1 MKSIKLFFGLVAAL
15 FMTVTSQMGAQAQ
28 IPYTVSSAPDTGNKG
43 GRWDADT
50 KWYFIQFPNRDAHHT
65 NGYLATEG
73 SEYINSDG
81 QLLLNGTTKPQSS
94 AGLWC
99 IVGDETKGYS
109 FYNRKTGVNKVLS
122 MTQDGVAKVLEV
134 GTADQVQAFDY
145 AASTHP
151 TTYRG
156 KATFKF
162 HGSTNSYWNN
172 SDGNPKCHLAVW
184 KSDNGLSDAGS
195 AVDVIA
201 ATYDELV
208 MMGLKIKVSTES
220 EKFYYVI
227 KNKRSG
233 KYASFNG
240 NAGLS
245 QVAFDNLSQSSIWYV
260 TADGAGYKMHNL
272 ATAKLVNG
280 NGMDADGCTMYIE
293 ENILCPGYFCVSKS
307 SIYDANC
314 WDDANNHTTIGY
326 YAPEAGDY
334 EGTSWAFEEAYPSVA
349 KTKLACLLTTAK
361 NSVGSNPG
369 CYPQSA
375 VDEAKAVFDN
385 SAATEDDLTAAAT
398 ALSNALI
405 LPVAG
410 KYYTITSAYTE
421 YEKKQGK
428 TMSAYVDGT
437 TLKWKATDLNDDSFY
452 WQIYLQGDKYVFKN
466 YGTQTYIST
475 YASNQFSTG
484 ETPADN
490 TGFTW
495 FDGGIC
501 NVKVAGGNFHTNV
514 HNSGSGTGN
523 TIIQYGS
530 GASGASAWYIK
541 EVKSPLLQ
549 KAIVALQ
556 AKVDEYN
563 AYSGNKLGVNPGQY
577 KPEGHTL
584 EEFTQAIANAKALLD
599 SGSEDEAAYNSML
612 GTFESYNFTFVKNE
626 MEVGAYYRFQN
637 TARKTWASIEKKN
650 EKMGTSQ
657 MRCQADDE
665 RNPLQIW
672 KLEKDGDNYF
682 LVNVASGLY
691 PQYVNGG
698 GDATTDM
705 GAKNADYK
713 FTWKILSE
721 ASESAMPVHLIKFG
735 GRQVNV
741 EENGNMNWW
750 TAENARF
757 YIWKVEK
764 TDQELL
770 ELVNNWARDHYTASN
785 AATKIDVTPGVKQ
798 VISPNDFAAPEVV
811 NAAVDALHAY
821 TGAANPTLEQAQA
834 LYRSYYI
841 VKTYWNAATTYGG
854 LLSVP
859 YTLKAKYGTL
869 ILPINYT
876 RPEHV
881 KLYSCEAD
889 VNGVLTLVEFTG
901 TQPKNKPFIVEY
913 TDVATLPTTEA
924 AYTYQFIGYKSGAAT
939 TNKTEG
945 WLTGV
950 LEENQYVPA
959 GGYILAKK
967 DGVLGFYQVGA
978 DNVKAAAKYKCYLQ
992 PTSQT
997 SAQLAY
1003 FFNRDEATTAITNLL
1018 NGGENGK
1025 VEIYDLSGKRLNNLQ
1040 KGVNIVNGKK
1050 IIVR

>member
-15 FMTVTSQMGAQAQ
+15 FMTVTSQMGAQ
-28 IPYTVSSAPDTGNKG
+28 IPYTVSSAPSTTNNG
-43 GRWDADT
+43 GRWAADT
-50 KWYFIQFPNRDAHHT
+50 KWYFIQFPNSDDYHT

-73 SEYINSDG
+73 SEYINSSG
-81 QLLLNGTTKPQSS
+81 QLLLNGTTKPKSS

-99 IVGDETKGYS
+99 IVGNETDGYS

-122 MTQDGVAKVLEV
+122 MTQDGVAKVLAV

-145 AASTHP
+145 AASTN
-151 TTYRG
+151 TTYAG

-184 KSDNGLSDAGS
+184 VDNRALSDAGS
-195 AVDVIA
+195 AVDVIE
-201 ATYDELV
+201 ATYDDLV

-260 TADGAGYKMHNL
+260 TADGDGYKMHNL
-272 ATAKLVNG
+272 ATDKLVNG
-280 NGMDADGCTMYIE
+280 SGMDADGCTMYIE

-314 WDDANNHTTIGY
+314 WDDQGSGTTIGY
-326 YAPEAGDY
+326 YAPKAGNY
-334 EGTSWAFEEAYPSVA
+334 EGTSWAFEEAYQSVA
-349 KTKLACLLTTAK
+349 KTKLALLLT
-361 NSVGSNPG
+361 
-369 CYPQSA
+369 
-375 VDEAKAVFDN
+375 
-385 SAATEDDLTAAAT
+385 
-398 ALSNALI
+398 
-405 LPVAG
+405 
-410 KYYTITSAYTE
+410 E
-421 YEKKQGK
+421 YR
-428 TMSAYVDGT
+428 
-437 TLKWKATDLNDDSFY
+437 
-452 WQIYLQGDKYVFKN
+452 
-466 YGTQTYIST
+466 
-475 YASNQFSTG
+475 
-484 ETPADN
+484 
-490 TGFTW
+490 
-495 FDGGIC
+495 
-501 NVKVAGGNFHTNV
+501 
-514 HNSGSGTGN
+514 
-523 TIIQYGS
+523 
-530 GASGASAWYIK
+530 
-541 EVKSPLLQ
+541 
-549 KAIVALQ
+549 
-556 AKVDEYN
+556 
-563 AYSGNKLGVNPGQY
+563 GNKYGVNPGQY
-577 KPEGHTL
+577 KPEGHTWD
-584 EEFTQAIANAKALLD
+584 EFTQALANAQTVLD
-599 SGSEDEAAYNSML
+599 SGSEDEANSML
-612 GTFESYNFTFVKNE
+612 STFENFTFVKNV
-626 MEVGAYYRFQN
+626 MEVGAYYRLQN
-637 TARKTWASIEKKN
+637 TARQTWASIEIKDTKV
-650 EKMGTSQ
+650 GTSR
-657 MRCQADDE
+657 MRCKAYE
-665 RNPLQIW
+665 ESNPLQIW
-672 KLEKDGDNYF
+672 KLEQDGDNYF

-691 PQYVNGG
+691 PQEVISGG
-698 GDATTDM
+698 NNTTDM
-705 GAKNADYK
+705 GEKNAAYK
-713 FTWKILSE
+713 FTWNIFSE
-721 ASESAMPVHLIKFG
+721 ASESAMPVHRIYFG
-735 GRQVNV
+735 GNQVNV
-741 EENGNMNWW
+741 ESNGNMNYWF
-750 TAENARF
+750 AENARF

-798 VISPNDFAAPEVV
+798 VISPNEFAAPEVV
-811 NAAVDALHAY
+811 NPAVDALHAY

-834 LYRSYYI
+834 LYNHYSI
-841 VKTYWNAATTYGG
+841 VDTYWNAASTNGG

-869 ILPINYT
+869 ILPINYI
-876 RPEHV
+876 RPNNV
-881 KLYSCEAD
+881 KLYTCEAD
-889 VNGVLTLVEFTG
+889 VDGVLTLVEFTDG
-901 TQPKNKPFIVEY
+901 ATKNKPFIVEY
-913 TDVATLPTTEA
+913 TDEAALPTTEA

-939 TNKTEG
+939 TNQTEG

-950 LEENQYVPA
+950 LEDDQYVPA

-967 DGVLGFYQVGA
+967 DGALGFYQVGA

-1003 FFNRDEATTAITNLL
+1003 FFNRDDATTAITNLL

>member
-15 FMTVTSQMGAQAQ
+15 FMTVTSQMGAQ
-28 IPYTVSSAPDTGNKG
+28 IPYTVSSAPSTTKG
-43 GRWDADT
+43 GRWAANT
-50 KWYFIQFPNRDAHHT
+50 KWYFIHFLNSDAYHT
-65 NGYLATEG
+65 DGYLATEG
-73 SEYINSDG
+73 DEYINSNG

-99 IVGDETKGYS
+99 IVGDETKGFS

-122 MTQDGVAKVLEV
+122 MTESGVAKVLAK
-134 GTADQVQAFDY
+134 GTAGQVQAFDY
-145 AASTHP
+145 AASTHA
-151 TTYRG
+151 TYGG

-162 HGSTNSYWNN
+162 HGSTNTYWNN
-172 SDGNPKCHLAVW
+172 SDLDPKCHLAVW
-184 KSDNGLSDAGS
+184 KDNRALSDAGS
-195 AVDVIA
+195 AVDVIE
-201 ATYDELV
+201 ATYDDLV
-208 MMGLKIKVSTES
+208 KMGLKIKVSTES

-240 NAGLS
+240 TAGLS
-245 QVAFDNLSQSSIWYV
+245 QVAIDNLTQSSIWYV
-260 TADGAGYKMHNL
+260 EADGDRGGYKMHNL

-280 NGMDADGCTMYIE
+280 NTMDATGCTMYIE
-293 ENILCPGYFCVSKS
+293 ENILCPGYFCVSTS
-307 SIYDANC
+307 PVYDNNNC
-314 WDDANNHTTIGY
+314 WDDASSHTAIGY
-326 YAPEAGDY
+326 YAPTPSDY
-334 EGTSWAFEEAYPSVA
+334 DGTSWAFEEAYQSVA
-349 KTKLACLLTTAK
+349 KTKLACLLT
-361 NSVGSNPG
+361 
-369 CYPQSA
+369 
-375 VDEAKAVFDN
+375 
-385 SAATEDDLTAAAT
+385 
-398 ALSNALI
+398 
-405 LPVAG
+405 
-410 KYYTITSAYTE
+410 E
-421 YEKKQGK
+421 YR
-428 TMSAYVDGT
+428 
-437 TLKWKATDLNDDSFY
+437 
-452 WQIYLQGDKYVFKN
+452 
-466 YGTQTYIST
+466 
-475 YASNQFSTG
+475 
-484 ETPADN
+484 
-490 TGFTW
+490 
-495 FDGGIC
+495 
-501 NVKVAGGNFHTNV
+501 
-514 HNSGSGTGN
+514 
-523 TIIQYGS
+523 
-530 GASGASAWYIK
+530 
-541 EVKSPLLQ
+541 
-549 KAIVALQ
+549 
-556 AKVDEYN
+556 
-563 AYSGNKLGVNPGQY
+563 GNKYGENPGQY
-577 KPEGHTL
+577 KLQGHTS
-584 EEFTQAIANAKALLD
+584 EELTQAIAAAQTVLD
-599 SGSEDEAAYNSML
+599 SGSEDPQYNTAL
-612 GTFESYNFTFVKNE
+612 ETLENFTFVKNE
-626 MEVGAYYRFQN
+626 MEVGAYYRLQN
-637 TARKTWASIEKKN
+637 TARETWASIEIKN
-650 EKMGTSQ
+650 NDKLGTSQ
-657 MRCQADDE
+657 MRSQENDE
-665 RNPLQIW
+665 SNPLQIW

-698 GDATTDM
+698 QTATTDM
-705 GAKNADYK
+705 GAKNAAYK
-713 FTWKILSE
+713 FTWDIFSE
-721 ASESAMPVHLIKFG
+721 ASESAMPVHRIYFG

-764 TDQELL
+764 TDEELL
-770 ELVNNWARDHYTASN
+770 ELVNNWAQDHYTASN

-798 VISPNDFAAPEVV
+798 VISPNEFAAPEVV
-811 NAAVDALHAY
+811 NAAVDVLHAY

-834 LYRSYYI
+834 LYRNYSI
-841 VKTYWNAATTYGG
+841 VDTYWNAATTHGG

-869 ILPINYT
+869 ILPINYI
-876 RPEHV
+876 RPNNV

-889 VNGVLTLVEFTG
+889 VDGVLTLVEFTG
-901 TQPKNKPFIVEY
+901 DQAMNKPFIVEY
-913 TDVATLPTTEA
+913 TDEATLPTTEA

-939 TNKTEG
+939 TNQTEG

-1003 FFNRDEATTAITNLL
+1003 FFNRDDATTAITNLL

>member
-15 FMTVTSQMGAQAQ
+15 FMTVTSQMGAQ
-28 IPYTVSSAPDTGNKG
+28 IPYTVSSAPSTTNNG
-43 GRWDADT
+43 GRWAADT
-50 KWYFIQFPNRDAHHT
+50 KWYFIQFPNSDDYHT

-73 SEYINSDG
+73 SEYINSSG
-81 QLLLNGTTKPQSS
+81 QLLLNGTTKPKSS

-99 IVGDETKGYS
+99 IVGNETDGYS

-122 MTQDGVAKVLEV
+122 MTQNGVAKVLAV

-145 AASTHP
+145 AASTN
-151 TTYRG
+151 TTYAG

-184 KSDNGLSDAGS
+184 KDNRALSDAGS
-195 AVDVIA
+195 AVDVIE
-201 ATYDELV
+201 ATYDDLV
-208 MMGLKIKVSTES
+208 KMGLKIKVSTES

-240 NAGLS
+240 NAGVM

-260 TADGAGYKMHNL
+260 TADGNGYKMHNL
-272 ATAKLVNG
+272 ATDKLVNG
-280 NGMDADGCTMYIE
+280 YDMDAGGCTMYIE

-314 WDDANNHTTIGY
+314 WDDAKNANIGY
-326 YAPEAGDY
+326 YAPKAGDY
-334 EGTSWAFEEAYPSVA
+334 EGTSWAFEEAYQSVA
-349 KTKLACLLTTAK
+349 KTKLALLLT
-361 NSVGSNPG
+361 
-369 CYPQSA
+369 
-375 VDEAKAVFDN
+375 
-385 SAATEDDLTAAAT
+385 
-398 ALSNALI
+398 
-405 LPVAG
+405 
-410 KYYTITSAYTE
+410 E
-421 YEKKQGK
+421 YR
-428 TMSAYVDGT
+428 
-437 TLKWKATDLNDDSFY
+437 
-452 WQIYLQGDKYVFKN
+452 
-466 YGTQTYIST
+466 
-475 YASNQFSTG
+475 
-484 ETPADN
+484 
-490 TGFTW
+490 
-495 FDGGIC
+495 
-501 NVKVAGGNFHTNV
+501 
-514 HNSGSGTGN
+514 
-523 TIIQYGS
+523 
-530 GASGASAWYIK
+530 
-541 EVKSPLLQ
+541 
-549 KAIVALQ
+549 
-556 AKVDEYN
+556 
-563 AYSGNKLGVNPGQY
+563 GNKYGVNPGQY
-577 KPEGHTL
+577 KPEGHTWD
-584 EEFTQAIANAKALLD
+584 EFTQALANAQAVLD
-599 SGSEDEAAYNSML
+599 SGSEDEANSML
-612 GTFESYNFTFVKNE
+612 STFENFTFVKNV
-626 MEVGAYYRFQN
+626 MEVGAYYRLQN
-637 TARKTWASIEKKN
+637 TARQTFASIEIKN
-650 EKMGTSQ
+650 AKMGTSQ
-657 MRCQADDE
+657 MRCQAYE
-665 RNPLQIW
+665 EPNPLQIW
-672 KLEKDGDNYF
+672 KLEQDGDNYF

-698 GDATTDM
+698 GDKTTDM

-713 FTWKILSE
+713 FTWDIFSE

-741 EENGNMNWW
+741 ESNGNMNWW

-764 TDQELL
+764 TDEELL
-770 ELVNNWARDHYTASN
+770 ELVNNWAQDHYTASN

-798 VISPNDFAAPEVV
+798 VISPNEFAAPEVV
-811 NAAVDALHAY
+811 NPAVDALHAY

-834 LYRSYYI
+834 LYNHYSI
-841 VKTYWNAATTYGG
+841 VDTYWNAASTNGG

-869 ILPINYT
+869 ILPINYI
-876 RPEHV
+876 RPNNV
-881 KLYSCEAD
+881 KLYTCEAD
-889 VNGVLTLVEFTG
+889 VDGVLTLVEFTDG
-901 TQPKNKPFIVEY
+901 ATKNKPFIVEY
-913 TDVATLPTTEA
+913 TDEATLPTTEA
-924 AYTYQFIGYKSGAAT
+924 AYTYQFIGYQQGAAT
-939 TNKTEG
+939 TNQTEG

-950 LEENQYVPA
+950 LEDDQYVPA

-967 DGVLGFYQVGA
+967 DGALGFYQVGA

-1003 FFNRDEATTAITNLL
+1003 FFNRDDATTAITNLL

>member
-15 FMTVTSQMGAQAQ
+15 FMTVTSQMGAQ
-28 IPYTVSSAPDTGNKG
+28 IPYTVSSAPSTTNNG
-43 GRWDADT
+43 GRWAADT
-50 KWYFIQFPNRDAHHT
+50 KWYFIQFPNSDDYHT

-73 SEYINSDG
+73 SEYINSSG
-81 QLLLNGTTKPQSS
+81 QLLLNGTTKPKSS

-99 IVGDETKGYS
+99 IVGNETDGYS

-122 MTQDGVAKVLEV
+122 MTQDGVAKVLAV

-145 AASTHP
+145 AASTN
-151 TTYRG
+151 TTYAG

-184 KSDNGLSDAGS
+184 VDNRALSDAGS
-195 AVDVIA
+195 AVDVIE
-201 ATYDELV
+201 ATYDDLV
-208 MMGLKIKVSTES
+208 KMGLKIKVSTES

-240 NAGLS
+240 NAGVM

-260 TADGAGYKMHNL
+260 TADGNGYKMHNL
-272 ATAKLVNG
+272 ATDKLVNG
-280 NGMDADGCTMYIE
+280 YDMDAGGCTMYIE

-314 WDDANNHTTIGY
+314 WDDAKNANIGY
-326 YAPEAGDY
+326 YAPKAGDY
-334 EGTSWAFEEAYPSVA
+334 EGTSWAFEEAYQSVA
-349 KTKLACLLTTAK
+349 KTKLALLLT
-361 NSVGSNPG
+361 
-369 CYPQSA
+369 
-375 VDEAKAVFDN
+375 
-385 SAATEDDLTAAAT
+385 
-398 ALSNALI
+398 
-405 LPVAG
+405 
-410 KYYTITSAYTE
+410 E
-421 YEKKQGK
+421 YR
-428 TMSAYVDGT
+428 
-437 TLKWKATDLNDDSFY
+437 
-452 WQIYLQGDKYVFKN
+452 
-466 YGTQTYIST
+466 
-475 YASNQFSTG
+475 
-484 ETPADN
+484 
-490 TGFTW
+490 
-495 FDGGIC
+495 
-501 NVKVAGGNFHTNV
+501 
-514 HNSGSGTGN
+514 
-523 TIIQYGS
+523 
-530 GASGASAWYIK
+530 
-541 EVKSPLLQ
+541 
-549 KAIVALQ
+549 
-556 AKVDEYN
+556 
-563 AYSGNKLGVNPGQY
+563 GNKYGVNPGQY
-577 KPEGHTL
+577 KPEGHTWD
-584 EEFTQAIANAKALLD
+584 EFTQALANAQAVLD
-599 SGSEDEAAYNSML
+599 SGSEDEANSML
-612 GTFESYNFTFVKNE
+612 STFENFTFVKNV
-626 MEVGAYYRFQN
+626 MEVGAYYRLQN
-637 TARKTWASIEKKN
+637 TARQTWASIEIKDTKV
-650 EKMGTSQ
+650 GTSR
-657 MRCQADDE
+657 MRCQAYE
-665 RNPLQIW
+665 ELNPLQIW

-698 GDATTDM
+698 GNATTDM
-705 GAKNADYK
+705 DAKNADYK
-713 FTWKILSE
+713 FTWDIFSE
-721 ASESAMPVHLIKFG
+721 ASESAMPVHRIYFG

-741 EENGNMNWW
+741 ESNGNMNYWF
-750 TAENARF
+750 AENARF

-798 VISPNDFAAPEVV
+798 VISPNEFAAPEVV
-811 NAAVDALHAY
+811 NPAVDALHAY

-834 LYRSYYI
+834 LYNHYSI
-841 VKTYWNAATTYGG
+841 VDTYWNAATTNGG

-869 ILPINYT
+869 ILPINYI
-876 RPEHV
+876 RPNNV

-889 VNGVLTLVEFTG
+889 VDGVLTLVEFTDG
-901 TQPKNKPFIVEY
+901 ATKNKPFIVEY
-913 TDVATLPTTEA
+913 TDEAALPTTEA
-924 AYTYQFIGYKSGAAT
+924 ANTYQFIGYKSGAAT
-939 TNKTEG
+939 TNQTEG

-950 LEENQYVPA
+950 LEDDQYVPA

-967 DGVLGFYQVGA
+967 DGALGFYQVGA

-1003 FFNRDEATTAITNLL
+1003 FFNRDDATTAITNLL

>member
-15 FMTVTSQMGAQAQ
+15 FMTVTSQMGAQ
-28 IPYTVSSAPDTGNKG
+28 IPYTVSSAPSTTNNG
-43 GRWDADT
+43 GRWAADT
-50 KWYFIQFPNRDAHHT
+50 KWYFIQFPNSDDYHT

-73 SEYINSDG
+73 SEYINSSG
-81 QLLLNGTTKPQSS
+81 QLLLNGTTKPKSS

-99 IVGDETKGYS
+99 IVGNETDGYS

-122 MTQDGVAKVLEV
+122 MTQNGVAKVLAV

-145 AASTHP
+145 AASTN
-151 TTYRG
+151 TTYAG

-184 KSDNGLSDAGS
+184 KDNRALSDAGS
-195 AVDVIA
+195 AVDVIE
-201 ATYDELV
+201 ATYDDLV
-208 MMGLKIKVSTES
+208 KMGLKIKVSTES

-240 NAGLS
+240 NAGVM

-260 TADGAGYKMHNL
+260 TADGNGYKMHNL
-272 ATAKLVNG
+272 ATDKLVNG
-280 NGMDADGCTMYIE
+280 YDMDAGGCTMYIE

-314 WDDANNHTTIGY
+314 WDDAKNANIGY
-326 YAPEAGDY
+326 YAPKAGDY
-334 EGTSWAFEEAYPSVA
+334 EGTSWAFEEAYQSVA
-349 KTKLACLLTTAK
+349 KTKLALLLT
-361 NSVGSNPG
+361 
-369 CYPQSA
+369 
-375 VDEAKAVFDN
+375 
-385 SAATEDDLTAAAT
+385 
-398 ALSNALI
+398 
-405 LPVAG
+405 
-410 KYYTITSAYTE
+410 E
-421 YEKKQGK
+421 YR
-428 TMSAYVDGT
+428 
-437 TLKWKATDLNDDSFY
+437 
-452 WQIYLQGDKYVFKN
+452 
-466 YGTQTYIST
+466 
-475 YASNQFSTG
+475 
-484 ETPADN
+484 
-490 TGFTW
+490 
-495 FDGGIC
+495 
-501 NVKVAGGNFHTNV
+501 
-514 HNSGSGTGN
+514 
-523 TIIQYGS
+523 
-530 GASGASAWYIK
+530 
-541 EVKSPLLQ
+541 
-549 KAIVALQ
+549 
-556 AKVDEYN
+556 
-563 AYSGNKLGVNPGQY
+563 GNKYGVNPGQY
-577 KPEGHTL
+577 KPEGHTWD
-584 EEFTQAIANAKALLD
+584 EFTQALANAQAVLD
-599 SGSEDEAAYNSML
+599 SGSEDEANSML
-612 GTFESYNFTFVKNE
+612 STFENFTFVKNV
-626 MEVGAYYRFQN
+626 MEVGAYYRLQN
-637 TARKTWASIEKKN
+637 TARQTFASIEIKN
-650 EKMGTSQ
+650 AKMGTSQ
-657 MRCQADDE
+657 MRCQAYE
-665 RNPLQIW
+665 EPNPLQIW
-672 KLEKDGDNYF
+672 KLEQDGDNYF

-698 GDATTDM
+698 GDKTTDM

-713 FTWKILSE
+713 FTWDIFSE

-741 EENGNMNWW
+741 ESNGNMNWW

-764 TDQELL
+764 TDEELL
-770 ELVNNWARDHYTASN
+770 ELVNNWAQDHYTASK

-798 VISPNDFAAPEVV
+798 VISPNEFAAPEVV
-811 NAAVDALHAY
+811 NPAVDALHAY

-834 LYRSYYI
+834 LYNHYSI
-841 VKTYWNAATTYGG
+841 VDTYWNAASTNGG

-869 ILPINYT
+869 ILPINYI
-876 RPEHV
+876 RPNNV
-881 KLYSCEAD
+881 KLYTCEAD
-889 VNGVLTLVEFTG
+889 VDGVLTLVEFTDG
-901 TQPKNKPFIVEY
+901 ATKNKPFIVEY
-913 TDVATLPTTEA
+913 TDEATLPTTEA

-939 TNKTEG
+939 TNQTEG

-950 LEENQYVPA
+950 LEDDQYVPA

-967 DGVLGFYQVGA
+967 DGALGFYQVGA

-1003 FFNRDEATTAITNLL
+1003 FFNRDDATTAITNLL

>member
-15 FMTVTSQMGAQAQ
+15 FMTVTSQMGAQ
-28 IPYTVSSAPDTGNKG
+28 IPYTVSSAPSTTNNG
-43 GRWDADT
+43 GRWAADT
-50 KWYFIQFPNRDAHHT
+50 KWYFIQFPNSDDYHT

-73 SEYINSDG
+73 SEYINSSG
-81 QLLLNGTTKPQSS
+81 QLLLNGTTKPKSS

-99 IVGDETKGYS
+99 IVGNETDGYS

-122 MTQDGVAKVLEV
+122 MTQDGVAKVLTV
-134 GTADQVQAFDY
+134 GTDGQVQAFDY
-145 AASTHP
+145 KASTS
-151 TTYRG
+151 TNYAG

-162 HGSTNSYWNN
+162 HGSDYYWSN
-172 SDGNPKCHLAVW
+172 SDGNPKCHLGVW
-184 KSDNGLSDAGS
+184 DSRALSDNGS

-208 MMGLKIKVSTES
+208 EMGLKIKVSTES

-240 NAGLS
+240 NAGVM

-260 TADGAGYKMHNL
+260 TADGNGYKMHNL
-272 ATAKLVNG
+272 ATDKLVNG
-280 NGMDADGCTMYIE
+280 YDMDAGGCTMYIE

-314 WDDANNHTTIGY
+314 WDDAKNANIGY
-326 YAPEAGDY
+326 YAPKAGDY
-334 EGTSWAFEEAYPSVA
+334 EGTSWAFEEAYQSVA
-349 KTKLACLLTTAK
+349 KTKLALLLT
-361 NSVGSNPG
+361 
-369 CYPQSA
+369 
-375 VDEAKAVFDN
+375 
-385 SAATEDDLTAAAT
+385 
-398 ALSNALI
+398 
-405 LPVAG
+405 
-410 KYYTITSAYTE
+410 E
-421 YEKKQGK
+421 YR
-428 TMSAYVDGT
+428 
-437 TLKWKATDLNDDSFY
+437 
-452 WQIYLQGDKYVFKN
+452 
-466 YGTQTYIST
+466 
-475 YASNQFSTG
+475 
-484 ETPADN
+484 
-490 TGFTW
+490 
-495 FDGGIC
+495 
-501 NVKVAGGNFHTNV
+501 
-514 HNSGSGTGN
+514 
-523 TIIQYGS
+523 
-530 GASGASAWYIK
+530 
-541 EVKSPLLQ
+541 
-549 KAIVALQ
+549 
-556 AKVDEYN
+556 
-563 AYSGNKLGVNPGQY
+563 GNKYGVNPGQY
-577 KPEGHTL
+577 KPEGHTWD
-584 EEFTQAIANAKALLD
+584 EFTQALANAQAVLD
-599 SGSEDEAAYNSML
+599 SGSEDEANSML
-612 GTFESYNFTFVKNE
+612 STFENFTFVKNV
-626 MEVGAYYRFQN
+626 MEVGAYYRLQN
-637 TARKTWASIEKKN
+637 TARQTWASIEIKDTKV
-650 EKMGTSQ
+650 GTSR
-657 MRCQADDE
+657 MRCQAYE
-665 RNPLQIW
+665 ELNPLQIW

-698 GDATTDM
+698 GNATTDM
-705 GAKNADYK
+705 DAKNADYK
-713 FTWKILSE
+713 FTWDIFSE
-721 ASESAMPVHLIKFG
+721 ASESAMPVHRIYFG

-741 EENGNMNWW
+741 ESNGNMNYWF
-750 TAENARF
+750 AENARF

-770 ELVNNWARDHYTASN
+770 ELVNDWAQDHYTASN

-798 VISPNDFAAPEVV
+798 VISPNEFAAPEVV
-811 NAAVDALHAY
+811 NPAVDALHAY

-834 LYRSYYI
+834 LYNHYSI
-841 VKTYWNAATTYGG
+841 VDTYWNAATTNGG

-869 ILPINYT
+869 ILPINYI
-876 RPEHV
+876 RPNNV

-889 VNGVLTLVEFTG
+889 VDGVLTLVEFTDG
-901 TQPKNKPFIVEY
+901 ATKNKPFIVEY
-913 TDVATLPTTEA
+913 TDEAALPTTEA
-924 AYTYQFIGYKSGAAT
+924 AYTYQFIGYQNGAAT
-939 TNKTEG
+939 TNQTEG

-950 LEENQYVPA
+950 LEDDQYVPA

-967 DGVLGFYQVGA
+967 DGALGFYQVGA

-1003 FFNRDEATTAITNLL
+1003 FFNRDDATTAITNLL

>member
-15 FMTVTSQMGAQAQ
+15 FMTVTSQMGAQ
-28 IPYTVSSAPDTGNKG
+28 IPYTVSSAPSTTNNG
-43 GRWDADT
+43 GRWAADT
-50 KWYFIQFPNRDAHHT
+50 KWYFIQFPNSDDYHT

-73 SEYINSDG
+73 SEYINSSG
-81 QLLLNGTTKPQSS
+81 QLLLNGTTKPKSS

-99 IVGDETKGYS
+99 IVGNETDGYS

-122 MTQDGVAKVLEV
+122 MTQDGVAKVLAV

-145 AASTHP
+145 AASTN
-151 TTYRG
+151 TTYAG

-184 KSDNGLSDAGS
+184 VDNRALSDAGS
-195 AVDVIA
+195 AVDVIE
-201 ATYDELV
+201 ATYDDLV
-208 MMGLKIKVSTES
+208 KMGLKIKVSTES

-240 NAGLS
+240 NAGVM

-260 TADGAGYKMHNL
+260 TADGNGYKMHNL
-272 ATAKLVNG
+272 ATDKLVNG
-280 NGMDADGCTMYIE
+280 YDMDAGGCTMYIE

-314 WDDANNHTTIGY
+314 WDDAKNANIGY
-326 YAPEAGDY
+326 YAPKAGDY
-334 EGTSWAFEEAYPSVA
+334 EGTSWAFEEAYQSVA
-349 KTKLACLLTTAK
+349 KTKLALLLT
-361 NSVGSNPG
+361 
-369 CYPQSA
+369 
-375 VDEAKAVFDN
+375 
-385 SAATEDDLTAAAT
+385 
-398 ALSNALI
+398 
-405 LPVAG
+405 
-410 KYYTITSAYTE
+410 E
-421 YEKKQGK
+421 YR
-428 TMSAYVDGT
+428 
-437 TLKWKATDLNDDSFY
+437 
-452 WQIYLQGDKYVFKN
+452 
-466 YGTQTYIST
+466 
-475 YASNQFSTG
+475 
-484 ETPADN
+484 
-490 TGFTW
+490 
-495 FDGGIC
+495 
-501 NVKVAGGNFHTNV
+501 
-514 HNSGSGTGN
+514 
-523 TIIQYGS
+523 
-530 GASGASAWYIK
+530 
-541 EVKSPLLQ
+541 
-549 KAIVALQ
+549 
-556 AKVDEYN
+556 
-563 AYSGNKLGVNPGQY
+563 GNKYGVNPGQY
-577 KPEGHTL
+577 KPEGHTWD
-584 EEFTQAIANAKALLD
+584 EFTQALANAQAVLD
-599 SGSEDEAAYNSML
+599 SGSEDEANSML
-612 GTFESYNFTFVKNE
+612 STFENFTFVKNV
-626 MEVGAYYRFQN
+626 MEVGAYYRLQN
-637 TARKTWASIEKKN
+637 TARQTWASIEIKDTKV
-650 EKMGTSQ
+650 GTSR
-657 MRCQADDE
+657 MRCQAYE
-665 RNPLQIW
+665 ELNPLQIW

-698 GDATTDM
+698 GNATTDM
-705 GAKNADYK
+705 DAKNADYK
-713 FTWKILSE
+713 FTWDIFSE
-721 ASESAMPVHLIKFG
+721 ASESAMPVHRIYFG

-741 EENGNMNWW
+741 ESNGNMNYWF
-750 TAENARF
+750 AENARF

-770 ELVNNWARDHYTASN
+770 ELVNDWAQDHYTASN

-798 VISPNDFAAPEVV
+798 VISPNEFAAPEVV
-811 NAAVDALHAY
+811 NPAVDALHAY

-834 LYRSYYI
+834 LYNHYSI
-841 VKTYWNAATTYGG
+841 VDTYWNAATTNGG

-869 ILPINYT
+869 ILPINYI
-876 RPEHV
+876 RPNNV

-889 VNGVLTLVEFTG
+889 VDGVLTLVEFTDG
-901 TQPKNKPFIVEY
+901 ATKNKPFIVEY
-913 TDVATLPTTEA
+913 TDEAALPTTEA
-924 AYTYQFIGYKSGAAT
+924 ANTYQFIGYKSGAAT
-939 TNKTEG
+939 TNQTEG

-950 LEENQYVPA
+950 LEDDQYVPA

-992 PTSQT
+992 PTTQT

-1003 FFNRDEATTAITNLL
+1003 FFNRDDATTAITNLL

>member
-15 FMTVTSQMGAQAQ
+15 FMTVTSQMGAQ
-28 IPYTVSSAPDTGNKG
+28 IPYTVSSAPSTTNNG
-43 GRWDADT
+43 GRWAADT
-50 KWYFIQFPNRDAHHT
+50 KWYFIQFPNSDDYHT

-73 SEYINSDG
+73 SEYINSSG
-81 QLLLNGTTKPQSS
+81 QLLLNGTTKPKSS

-99 IVGDETKGYS
+99 IVGNETDGYS

-122 MTQDGVAKVLEV
+122 MTQNGVAKVLAV

-145 AASTHP
+145 AASTN
-151 TTYRG
+151 TTYAG

-184 KSDNGLSDAGS
+184 KDNRALSDAGS
-195 AVDVIA
+195 AVDVIE
-201 ATYDELV
+201 ATYDDLV
-208 MMGLKIKVSTES
+208 KMGLKIKVSTES

-240 NAGLS
+240 NAGVM

-260 TADGAGYKMHNL
+260 TADGNGYKMHNL
-272 ATAKLVNG
+272 ATDKLVNG
-280 NGMDADGCTMYIE
+280 YDMDAGGCTMYIE

-314 WDDANNHTTIGY
+314 WDDAKNANIGY
-326 YAPEAGDY
+326 YAPKAGDY
-334 EGTSWAFEEAYPSVA
+334 EGTSWAFEEAYQSVA
-349 KTKLACLLTTAK
+349 KTKLALLLT
-361 NSVGSNPG
+361 
-369 CYPQSA
+369 
-375 VDEAKAVFDN
+375 
-385 SAATEDDLTAAAT
+385 
-398 ALSNALI
+398 
-405 LPVAG
+405 
-410 KYYTITSAYTE
+410 E
-421 YEKKQGK
+421 YR
-428 TMSAYVDGT
+428 
-437 TLKWKATDLNDDSFY
+437 
-452 WQIYLQGDKYVFKN
+452 
-466 YGTQTYIST
+466 
-475 YASNQFSTG
+475 
-484 ETPADN
+484 
-490 TGFTW
+490 
-495 FDGGIC
+495 
-501 NVKVAGGNFHTNV
+501 
-514 HNSGSGTGN
+514 
-523 TIIQYGS
+523 
-530 GASGASAWYIK
+530 
-541 EVKSPLLQ
+541 
-549 KAIVALQ
+549 
-556 AKVDEYN
+556 
-563 AYSGNKLGVNPGQY
+563 GNKYGVNPGQY
-577 KPEGHTL
+577 KPEGHTWD
-584 EEFTQAIANAKALLD
+584 EFTQALANAQAVLD
-599 SGSEDEAAYNSML
+599 SGSEDEANSML
-612 GTFESYNFTFVKNE
+612 STFENFTFVKNV
-626 MEVGAYYRFQN
+626 MEVGAYYRLQN
-637 TARKTWASIEKKN
+637 TARQTWASIEIKDTKV
-650 EKMGTSQ
+650 GTSR
-657 MRCQADDE
+657 MRCKAYE
-665 RNPLQIW
+665 ESNPLQIW
-672 KLEKDGDNYF
+672 KLEQDGDNYF

-691 PQYVNGG
+691 PQEVISGG
-698 GDATTDM
+698 NNTTDM
-705 GAKNADYK
+705 GEKNAAYK
-713 FTWKILSE
+713 FTWNIFSE
-721 ASESAMPVHLIKFG
+721 ASESAMPVHRIYFG
-735 GRQVNV
+735 GNQVNV
-741 EENGNMNWW
+741 EENGNMNYWY
-750 TAENARF
+750 AENARF

-770 ELVNNWARDHYTASN
+770 ELVNDWAQDHYTASN

-798 VISPNDFAAPEVV
+798 VISPNEFAAPEVV
-811 NAAVDALHAY
+811 NPAVDALHAY

-834 LYRSYYI
+834 LYNHYSI
-841 VKTYWNAATTYGG
+841 VDTYWNAASTNGG

-869 ILPINYT
+869 ILPINYI

-913 TDVATLPTTEA
+913 TDEAALPTTEA

-939 TNKTEG
+939 TNQTEG

-950 LEENQYVPA
+950 LEDDQYVPA

-978 DNVKAAAKYKCYLQ
+978 NNVKAAAKYKCYLQ

-1003 FFNRDEATTAITNLL
+1003 FFNRDDATTAITNLL
-1018 NGGENGK
+1018 NGGENGQ

>member
-15 FMTVTSQMGAQAQ
+15 FMTVTSQMGAQ
-28 IPYTVSSAPDTGNKG
+28 IPYTVSSAPSTTNNG
-43 GRWDADT
+43 GRWAADT
-50 KWYFIQFPNRDAHHT
+50 KWYFIQFPNSDDYHT

-73 SEYINSDG
+73 SEYINSSG
-81 QLLLNGTTKPQSS
+81 QLLLNGTTKPKSS

-122 MTQDGVAKVLEV
+122 MTQDGVAKVLAV

-145 AASTHP
+145 AASTHA
-151 TTYRG
+151 TYGG

-162 HGSTNSYWNN
+162 HGSTNTYWNN

-184 KSDNGLSDAGS
+184 KSNDALSDAGS
-195 AVDVIA
+195 AVDVIE
-201 ATYDELV
+201 ATYDDLV
-208 MMGLKIKVSTES
+208 KMGLKIKVSTES

-240 NAGLS
+240 GAGLS

-272 ATAKLVNG
+272 ATDKLVNG
-280 NGMDADGCTMYIE
+280 SGMDAAGCTMYIE

-314 WDDANNHTTIGY
+314 WDDQASGTKIGD
-326 YAPEAGDY
+326 YAPTTDDY
-334 EGTSWAFEEAYPSVA
+334 AGTSWMFEEAYPSVA
-349 KTKLACLLTTAK
+349 KIKLAYLLTTVN

-375 VDEAKAVFDN
+375 IDAANAVFNN
-385 SAATEDDLTAAAT
+385 SAATEDELTAATT

-410 KYYTITSAYTE
+410 KYYTITSAYAE
-421 YEKKQGK
+421 YEKRQGK

-437 TLKWKATDLNDDSFY
+437 TLKWKATDLTDDSFY
-452 WQIYLQGDKYVFKN
+452 WEIYLQDGKYVFKN

-501 NVKVAGGNFHTNV
+501 NVKVAGGNFHTNG
-514 HNSGSGTGN
+514 HSSGSGTGN

-530 GASGASAWYIK
+530 GATGASAWYIK
-541 EVKSPLLQ
+541 EVKNPPLQ

-563 AYSGNKLGVNPGQY
+563 AYSGNKLGENPGQY
-577 KPEGHTL
+577 KLEGHTS
-584 EEFTQAIANAKALLD
+584 EELTQAIAAAQTVLD
-599 SGSEDEAAYNSML
+599 SGSEDPQAYNTAL
-612 GTFESYNFTFVKNE
+612 TTLESYNFTFVKNV
-626 MEVGAYYRFQN
+626 MEVGAYYRLQN
-637 TARKTWASIEKKN
+637 TARQTWASIEIKN
-650 EKMGTSQ
+650 AKMGTSQ
-657 MRCQADDE
+657 MRCQAYE
-665 RNPLQIW
+665 EPNPLQIW

-698 GDATTDM
+698 GDKTTDM
-705 GAKNADYK
+705 GEKKADYK
-713 FTWKILSE
+713 FTWDIFSE
-721 ASESAMPVHLIKFG
+721 ATESAMPVHLIKFG

-741 EENGNMNWW
+741 EENGNMNYW

-757 YIWKVEK
+757 YIKKVEK
-764 TDQELL
+764 TDEEILG
-770 ELVNNWARDHYTASN
+770 LVNDWARDHYTASN

-798 VISPNDFAAPEVV
+798 VISPNEFAAPEVV
-811 NAAVDALHAY
+811 NPAVDALHAY

-834 LYRSYYI
+834 LYNHYSI
-841 VKTYWNAATTYGG
+841 VDTYWNAATTYGG

-869 ILPINYT
+869 ILPINYI
-876 RPEHV
+876 RPNNV
-881 KLYSCEAD
+881 KLYTCEAD
-889 VNGVLTLVEFTG
+889 VDGVLTLVEFTG
-901 TQPKNKPFIVEY
+901 DAVKNKPFIVEY
-913 TDVATLPTTEA
+913 TDEAALPTTEA

-939 TNKTEG
+939 TNQTEG

-950 LEENQYVPA
+950 LEDDQYVPA

-1003 FFNRDEATTAITNLL
+1003 FFNRDDATTAITNLL

>member
-15 FMTVTSQMGAQAQ
+15 FMTVTSQMGAQ
-28 IPYTVSSAPDTGNKG
+28 IPYTVSLAPSTTNNG
-43 GRWDADT
+43 GRWAADT
-50 KWYFIQFPNRDAHHT
+50 KWYFIQFPNSDDYHT

-73 SEYINSDG
+73 SEYINSSG
-81 QLLLNGTTKPQSS
+81 QLLLNGTTKPKSS

-99 IVGDETKGYS
+99 IVGNETDGYS

-122 MTQDGVAKVLEV
+122 MTQDGVAKVLAV

-145 AASTHP
+145 AASTN
-151 TTYRG
+151 TTYAG

-184 KSDNGLSDAGS
+184 VDNRALSDAGS
-195 AVDVIA
+195 AVDVIE
-201 ATYDELV
+201 ATYDDLV
-208 MMGLKIKVSTES
+208 KMGLKIKVSTES

-240 NAGLS
+240 NAGVM

-260 TADGAGYKMHNL
+260 TADGNGYKMHNL
-272 ATAKLVNG
+272 ATDKLVNG
-280 NGMDADGCTMYIE
+280 YDMDAGGCTMYIE

-314 WDDANNHTTIGY
+314 WDDAKNANIGY
-326 YAPEAGDY
+326 YAPKAGDY
-334 EGTSWAFEEAYPSVA
+334 EGTSWAFEEAYQSVA
-349 KTKLACLLTTAK
+349 KTKLALLLT
-361 NSVGSNPG
+361 
-369 CYPQSA
+369 
-375 VDEAKAVFDN
+375 
-385 SAATEDDLTAAAT
+385 
-398 ALSNALI
+398 
-405 LPVAG
+405 
-410 KYYTITSAYTE
+410 E
-421 YEKKQGK
+421 YR
-428 TMSAYVDGT
+428 
-437 TLKWKATDLNDDSFY
+437 
-452 WQIYLQGDKYVFKN
+452 
-466 YGTQTYIST
+466 
-475 YASNQFSTG
+475 
-484 ETPADN
+484 
-490 TGFTW
+490 
-495 FDGGIC
+495 
-501 NVKVAGGNFHTNV
+501 
-514 HNSGSGTGN
+514 
-523 TIIQYGS
+523 
-530 GASGASAWYIK
+530 
-541 EVKSPLLQ
+541 
-549 KAIVALQ
+549 
-556 AKVDEYN
+556 
-563 AYSGNKLGVNPGQY
+563 GNKYGVNPGQY
-577 KPEGHTL
+577 KPEGHTWD
-584 EEFTQAIANAKALLD
+584 EFTQALANAQAVLD
-599 SGSEDEAAYNSML
+599 SGSEDEANSML
-612 GTFESYNFTFVKNE
+612 STFENFTFVKNV
-626 MEVGAYYRFQN
+626 MEVGAYYRLQN
-637 TARKTWASIEKKN
+637 TARQTWASIEIKDTKV
-650 EKMGTSQ
+650 GTSR
-657 MRCQADDE
+657 MRCQAYE
-665 RNPLQIW
+665 ELNPLQIW

-698 GDATTDM
+698 GNATTDM
-705 GAKNADYK
+705 DAKNADYK
-713 FTWKILSE
+713 FTWDIFSE
-721 ASESAMPVHLIKFG
+721 ASESAMPVHRIYFG

-741 EENGNMNWW
+741 ESNGNMNYWF
-750 TAENARF
+750 AENARF

-770 ELVNNWARDHYTASN
+770 ELVNDWAQDHYTASN

-798 VISPNDFAAPEVV
+798 VISPNEFAAPEVV
-811 NAAVDALHAY
+811 NPAVDALHAY

-834 LYRSYYI
+834 LYNHYSI
-841 VKTYWNAATTYGG
+841 VDTYWNAATTNGG

-869 ILPINYT
+869 ILPINYI
-876 RPEHV
+876 RPNNV

-889 VNGVLTLVEFTG
+889 VDGVLTLVEFTDG
-901 TQPKNKPFIVEY
+901 ATKNKPFIVEY
-913 TDVATLPTTEA
+913 TDEAALPTTEA
-924 AYTYQFIGYKSGAAT
+924 ANTYQFIGYKSGAAT
-939 TNKTEG
+939 TNQTEG

-950 LEENQYVPA
+950 LEDDQYVPA

-967 DGVLGFYQVGA
+967 DGALGFYQVGA

-1003 FFNRDEATTAITNLL
+1003 FFNRDDATTAITNLL

>member
-15 FMTVTSQMGAQAQ
+15 FMTVTSQMGAQ
-28 IPYTVSSAPDTGNKG
+28 IPYTVSSAPSTTNNG
-43 GRWDADT
+43 GRWAADT
-50 KWYFIQFPNRDAHHT
+50 KWYFIQFPNRDGYHT
-65 NGYLATEG
+65 DGYLATEG
-73 SEYINSDG
+73 DEYINSNG
-81 QLLLNGTTKPQSS
+81 QLLLNGTTKPKSS

-109 FYNRKTGVNKVLS
+109 FYNRKTGVNEVLS
-122 MTQDGVAKVLEV
+122 MTQDGVAKVLTV
-134 GTADQVQAFDY
+134 GTTDQVQAFDY
-145 AASTHP
+145 AASTN
-151 TTYRG
+151 TTHAG
-156 KATFKF
+156 KATFKL
-162 HGSTNSYWNN
+162 HGFDNYYWNN
-172 SDGNPKCHLAVW
+172 SDSNPKCHLAVW
-184 KSDNGLSDAGS
+184 NSRDALSDAGS

-208 MMGLKIKVSTES
+208 EMGLKIKVSTES
-220 EKFYYVI
+220 EKFYYLI

-240 NAGLS
+240 TAGLS

-260 TADGAGYKMHNL
+260 EADGDKGGYKMHNL
-272 ATAKLVNG
+272 DTDKLVNG
-280 NGMDADGCTMYIE
+280 NTMDATGCTMYIE
-293 ENILCPGYFCVSKS
+293 ENILCPGYFCVSKNS
-307 SIYDANC
+307 VYDANC
-314 WDDANNHTTIGY
+314 WDDANSHTSIGY
-326 YAPEAGDY
+326 YAPKPGDY

-349 KTKLACLLTTAK
+349 KIKLAYLLTTAK

-385 SAATEDDLTAAAT
+385 SAATEDQLTAALET
-398 ALSNALI
+398 LSNALI

-410 KYYTITSAYTE
+410 KYYTITSAYAE
-421 YEKKQGK
+421 YEKQQGK

-437 TLKWKATDLNDDSFY
+437 TLKWKATDLTDDSFY
-452 WQIYLQGDKYVFKN
+452 WEIYEQDGKYVFKN
-466 YGTQTYIST
+466 YATQTFIST
-475 YASNQFSTG
+475 YASDQYSTG
-484 ETPADN
+484 KTPANN

-501 NVKVAGGNFHTNV
+501 NVKVADGNFHTNG
-514 HNSGSGTGN
+514 HNSGSGKGG
-523 TIIQYGS
+523 TIIKYGS
-530 GASGASAWYIK
+530 GATGASAWYIK
-541 EVKSPLLQ
+541 EVKNPPLQ
-549 KAIVALQ
+549 KAIATLQ
-556 AKVDEYN
+556 AKVDEYST
-563 AYSGNKLGVNPGQY
+563 YSGNKIGENPGQY
-577 KPEGHTL
+577 KRQGHTS
-584 EEFTQAIANAKALLD
+584 EELTQAIAAAQTVLD
-599 SGSEDEAAYNSML
+599 SGSEDPQAYNTKL
-612 GTFESYNFTFVKNE
+612 ETLENFTFVKNE
-626 MEVGAYYRFQN
+626 MEVGAYYRLQN
-637 TARKTWASIEKKN
+637 TARQTWASIEKKD
-650 EKMGTSQ
+650 EKMGTSR
-657 MRCQADDE
+657 MLSQAGDE
-665 RNPLQIW
+665 LNPLQIW
-672 KLEKDGDNYF
+672 KLEKDGDNFF

-691 PQYVNGG
+691 PQEVIGG
-698 GDATTDM
+698 STVTMDM
-705 GAKNADYK
+705 GAKNAAYK
-713 FTWKILSE
+713 FTWDIYSE
-721 ASESAMPVHLIKFG
+721 ASESAMPVHRIYFG

-750 TAENARF
+750 YAENARF

-798 VISPNDFAAPEVV
+798 VISPNEFAAPEVV
-811 NAAVDALHAY
+811 NPAVDALHAY

-834 LYRSYYI
+834 LYRSYSI
-841 VKTYWNAATTYGG
+841 VNTYWTAVNNNGG

-869 ILPINYT
+869 ILPINYI

-889 VNGVLTLVEFTG
+889 VDGVLTLVEFTG
-901 TQPKNKPFIVEY
+901 DKAKNKPFIVEY
-913 TDVATLPTTEA
+913 TDEATLPTTEA
-924 AYTYQFIGYKSGAAT
+924 AYTYQFIGYKSGAET
-939 TNKTEG
+939 TNQTEG

-950 LEENQYVPA
+950 LEDDQYVPA
-959 GGYILAKK
+959 GGFILAKK

-1003 FFNRDEATTAITNLL
+1003 FFNRDDATTAITNLL

>member
-15 FMTVTSQMGAQAQ
+15 FMTVTSQMGAQ
-28 IPYTVSSAPDTGNKG
+28 IPYTVSSAPSTTNNG
-43 GRWDADT
+43 GRWAADT
-50 KWYFIQFPNRDAHHT
+50 KWYFIQFPNSDDYHT

-73 SEYINSDG
+73 SEYINSSG
-81 QLLLNGTTKPQSS
+81 QLLLNGTTKPKSS

-99 IVGDETKGYS
+99 IVGNETDGYS

-145 AASTHP
+145 AASTN
-151 TTYRG
+151 TTYAG

-184 KSDNGLSDAGS
+184 VDNRALSDAGS
-195 AVDVIA
+195 AVDVIE
-201 ATYDELV
+201 ATYDDLV
-208 MMGLKIKVSTES
+208 KMGLKIKVSTES

-240 NAGLS
+240 NAGVM

-260 TADGAGYKMHNL
+260 TADGNGYKMHNL
-272 ATAKLVNG
+272 ATDKLVNG
-280 NGMDADGCTMYIE
+280 YDMDAGGCTMYIE

-314 WDDANNHTTIGY
+314 WDDAKNANIGY
-326 YAPEAGDY
+326 YAPKAGDY
-334 EGTSWAFEEAYPSVA
+334 EGTSWAFEEAYQSVA
-349 KTKLACLLTTAK
+349 KTKLALLLT
-361 NSVGSNPG
+361 
-369 CYPQSA
+369 
-375 VDEAKAVFDN
+375 
-385 SAATEDDLTAAAT
+385 
-398 ALSNALI
+398 
-405 LPVAG
+405 
-410 KYYTITSAYTE
+410 E
-421 YEKKQGK
+421 YR
-428 TMSAYVDGT
+428 
-437 TLKWKATDLNDDSFY
+437 
-452 WQIYLQGDKYVFKN
+452 
-466 YGTQTYIST
+466 
-475 YASNQFSTG
+475 
-484 ETPADN
+484 
-490 TGFTW
+490 
-495 FDGGIC
+495 
-501 NVKVAGGNFHTNV
+501 
-514 HNSGSGTGN
+514 
-523 TIIQYGS
+523 
-530 GASGASAWYIK
+530 
-541 EVKSPLLQ
+541 
-549 KAIVALQ
+549 
-556 AKVDEYN
+556 
-563 AYSGNKLGVNPGQY
+563 GNKYGVNPGQY
-577 KPEGHTL
+577 KPEGHTWD
-584 EEFTQAIANAKALLD
+584 EFTQALANAQAVLD
-599 SGSEDEAAYNSML
+599 SGSEDEANSML
-612 GTFESYNFTFVKNE
+612 STFENFTFVKNV
-626 MEVGAYYRFQN
+626 MEVGAYYRLQN
-637 TARKTWASIEKKN
+637 TARQTWASIEIKDTKV
-650 EKMGTSQ
+650 GTSR
-657 MRCQADDE
+657 MRCQAYE
-665 RNPLQIW
+665 ELNPLQIW

-698 GDATTDM
+698 GNATTDM

-713 FTWKILSE
+713 FTWDIFSE
-721 ASESAMPVHLIKFG
+721 ASESAMPVHRIYFG

-741 EENGNMNWW
+741 ESNGNMNYWF
-750 TAENARF
+750 AENARF

-770 ELVNNWARDHYTASN
+770 ELVNDWAQDHYTASN

-798 VISPNDFAAPEVV
+798 VISPNEFAAPEVV
-811 NAAVDALHAY
+811 NPAVDALHAY

-834 LYRSYYI
+834 LYNHYSI
-841 VKTYWNAATTYGG
+841 VDTYWNAATTNGG

-869 ILPINYT
+869 ILPINYI
-876 RPEHV
+876 RPNNV

-889 VNGVLTLVEFTG
+889 VDGVLTLVEFTDG
-901 TQPKNKPFIVEY
+901 ATKNKPFIVEY
-913 TDVATLPTTEA
+913 TDEAALPTTEA
-924 AYTYQFIGYKSGAAT
+924 ANTYQFIGYKSGAAT
-939 TNKTEG
+939 TNQTEG

-950 LEENQYVPA
+950 LEDDQYVPA

-967 DGVLGFYQVGA
+967 DGALGFYQVGA

-1003 FFNRDEATTAITNLL
+1003 FFNRDDATTAITNLL

>member
-15 FMTVTSQMGAQAQ
+15 FMTVTSQMGAQ
-28 IPYTVSSAPDTGNKG
+28 IPYTVSSAPSTTNNG
-43 GRWDADT
+43 GRWAADT
-50 KWYFIQFPNRDAHHT
+50 KWYFIQFPNSDDYHT

-73 SEYINSDG
+73 SEYINSSG
-81 QLLLNGTTKPQSS
+81 QLLLNGTTKPKSS

-99 IVGDETKGYS
+99 IVGNETDGYS

-122 MTQDGVAKVLEV
+122 MTQDGVAKVLAV

-145 AASTHP
+145 AASTN
-151 TTYRG
+151 TTYAG

-184 KSDNGLSDAGS
+184 VDNRALSDAGS
-195 AVDVIA
+195 AVDVIE
-201 ATYDELV
+201 ATYDDLV
-208 MMGLKIKVSTES
+208 KMGLKIKVSTES

-260 TADGAGYKMHNL
+260 TADGDGYKMHNL
-272 ATAKLVNG
+272 ATDKLVNG
-280 NGMDADGCTMYIE
+280 YDMDAGGCTMYIE

-314 WDDANNHTTIGY
+314 WDDAKNANIGY
-326 YAPEAGDY
+326 YAPKAGDY
-334 EGTSWAFEEAYPSVA
+334 EGTSWAFEEAYQSVA
-349 KTKLACLLTTAK
+349 KTKLALLLT
-361 NSVGSNPG
+361 
-369 CYPQSA
+369 
-375 VDEAKAVFDN
+375 
-385 SAATEDDLTAAAT
+385 
-398 ALSNALI
+398 
-405 LPVAG
+405 
-410 KYYTITSAYTE
+410 E
-421 YEKKQGK
+421 YR
-428 TMSAYVDGT
+428 
-437 TLKWKATDLNDDSFY
+437 
-452 WQIYLQGDKYVFKN
+452 
-466 YGTQTYIST
+466 
-475 YASNQFSTG
+475 
-484 ETPADN
+484 
-490 TGFTW
+490 
-495 FDGGIC
+495 
-501 NVKVAGGNFHTNV
+501 
-514 HNSGSGTGN
+514 
-523 TIIQYGS
+523 
-530 GASGASAWYIK
+530 
-541 EVKSPLLQ
+541 
-549 KAIVALQ
+549 
-556 AKVDEYN
+556 
-563 AYSGNKLGVNPGQY
+563 GNKYGVNPGQY
-577 KPEGHTL
+577 KPEGHTWD
-584 EEFTQAIANAKALLD
+584 EFTQALANAQAVLD
-599 SGSEDEAAYNSML
+599 SGSEDEANSML
-612 GTFESYNFTFVKNE
+612 STFENFTFVKNV
-626 MEVGAYYRFQN
+626 MEVGAYYRLQN
-637 TARKTWASIEKKN
+637 TARQTWASIEIKDTKV
-650 EKMGTSQ
+650 GTSR
-657 MRCQADDE
+657 MRCQAYE
-665 RNPLQIW
+665 ELNPLQIW

-691 PQYVNGG
+691 PQEVISGG
-698 GDATTDM
+698 NNTTDM
-705 GAKNADYK
+705 GEKNAAYK
-713 FTWKILSE
+713 FTWNIFSE
-721 ASESAMPVHLIKFG
+721 ASESAMPVHRIYFG
-735 GRQVNV
+735 GNQVNV
-741 EENGNMNWW
+741 EENGNMNYWF
-750 TAENARF
+750 AENARF

-798 VISPNDFAAPEVV
+798 VISPNEFAAPEVV
-811 NAAVDALHAY
+811 NPAVDALHAY

-834 LYRSYYI
+834 LYNHYSI
-841 VKTYWNAATTYGG
+841 VDTYWNAASTNGG

-869 ILPINYT
+869 ILPINYI
-876 RPEHV
+876 RPNNV

-889 VNGVLTLVEFTG
+889 VDGVLTLVEFTDG
-901 TQPKNKPFIVEY
+901 ATKNKPFIVEY
-913 TDVATLPTTEA
+913 TDEAALPTTEA

-939 TNKTEG
+939 TNQTEG

-950 LEENQYVPA
+950 LEDDQYVPA

-967 DGVLGFYQVGA
+967 DGALGFYQVGA

-1003 FFNRDEATTAITNLL
+1003 FFNRDDATTAITNLL

>member
-15 FMTVTSQMGAQAQ
+15 FMTVTSQMGAQ
-28 IPYTVSSAPDTGNKG
+28 IPYTVSTAPITTANNGM
-43 GRWDADT
+43 RWAADT
-50 KWYFIQFPNRDAHHT
+50 KWYFIQFPNHDSYHT

-73 SEYINSDG
+73 SEYINSNG

-99 IVGDETKGYS
+99 IVGNETDGYS
-109 FYNRKTGVNKVLS
+109 FYNRKTGANKVLS
-122 MTQDGVAKVLEV
+122 MTESGVAKVLAK
-134 GTADQVQAFDY
+134 GTDGQVQAFDY
-145 AASTHP
+145 AASTNG
-151 TTYRG
+151 TYGG

-162 HGSTNSYWNN
+162 HGSSNTYWNN
-172 SDGNPKCHLAVW
+172 SDGAPTCHLGVW
-184 KSDNGLSDAGS
+184 KDDRALSDAGS
-195 AVDVIA
+195 AVDVIE
-201 ATYDELV
+201 ATYEDLV

-240 NAGLS
+240 TSGLS
-245 QVAFDNLSQSSIWYV
+245 QVAIDNLTQSSIWYV

-272 ATAKLVNG
+272 DTDKLVNG
-280 NGMDADGCTMYIE
+280 NTMDAAGCTMYIE

-314 WDDANNHTTIGY
+314 WDDANNQTSIGY
-326 YAPEAGDY
+326 YAPTANDY
-334 EGTSWAFEEAYPSVA
+334 QGTSWAFEEAYSSVA
-349 KTKLACLLTTAK
+349 KIKLAYLLTTAK

-375 VDEAKAVFDN
+375 VDAANAVFNN
-385 SAATEDDLTAAAT
+385 SAATEDELTDAAT

-405 LPVAG
+405 LPVDG
-410 KYYTITSAYTE
+410 KYYTITSAYAE

-466 YGTQTYIST
+466 YATQTYIST

-501 NVKVAGGNFHTNV
+501 NVKVDGGNFHTNE
-514 HNSGSGTGN
+514 HNSGSGTGG
-523 TIIQYGS
+523 TIIKYGS

-563 AYSGNKLGVNPGQY
+563 AYSGNKIGENPGQY

-584 EEFTQAIANAKALLD
+584 EEFTQAIANAQALLD

-612 GTFESYNFTFVKNE
+612 GTFEGYNFTFVKNE
-626 MEVGAYYRFQN
+626 MEVGAYYRLQN
-637 TARKTWASIEKKN
+637 TARNTWASIEKKN

-657 MRCQADDE
+657 MRCQASE
-665 RNPLQIW
+665 ELNPLQIW

-698 GDATTDM
+698 GDKTTDM

-713 FTWKILSE
+713 FTWDIVSE
-721 ASESAMPVHLIKFG
+721 ASESAMPVHRIYFG

-741 EENGNMNWW
+741 ESNGNMNWW

-764 TDQELL
+764 TDEELL
-770 ELVNNWARDHYTASN
+770 ELVNNWAKDHYMDFN
-785 AATKIDVTPGVKQ
+785 AATKIEVTPGVKQ
-798 VISPNDFAAPEVV
+798 VISPNEFAAPEVV
-811 NAAVDALHAY
+811 NPAVDALHAY
-821 TGAANPTLEQAQA
+821 RDAANPTLEQAQA

-841 VKTYWNAATTYGG
+841 VKTYWNAANTYGG

-869 ILPINYT
+869 ILPINYI
-876 RPEHV
+876 RPDNV

-889 VNGVLTLVEFTG
+889 VDGVLTLVKFTG
-901 TQPKNKPFIVEY
+901 DQAKNKPFIVEY
-913 TDVATLPTTEA
+913 TDEATLPTTEA

-939 TNKTEG
+939 TNQTEG

-950 LEENQYVPA
+950 LEDDQYVPA

-967 DGVLGFYQVGA
+967 DGALGFYQVGA

-1003 FFNRDEATTAITNLL
+1003 FFNRDDATTAITNLL

>member
-15 FMTVTSQMGAQAQ
+15 FMTVTSQMGAQ
-28 IPYTVSSAPDTGNKG
+28 IPYTVSSAPSTTNNG
-43 GRWDADT
+43 GRWAADT
-50 KWYFIQFPNRDAHHT
+50 KWYFIQFPNSDDYHT

-73 SEYINSDG
+73 SEYINSSG
-81 QLLLNGTTKPQSS
+81 QLLLNGTTKPKSS

-99 IVGDETKGYS
+99 IVGNETDGYS

-122 MTQDGVAKVLEV
+122 MTQNGVAKVLAV

-145 AASTHP
+145 AASTHA
-151 TTYRG
+151 TYGG

-172 SDGNPKCHLAVW
+172 SDGNPTCHLAVW
-184 KSDNGLSDAGS
+184 KDNRALSDAGS
-195 AVDVIA
+195 AVDVIE
-201 ATYDELV
+201 ATYDDLV
-208 MMGLKIKVSTES
+208 KMGLKIKVSTES

-240 NAGLS
+240 NAGVM

-260 TADGAGYKMHNL
+260 TAEGAGYKMHNL

-307 SIYDANC
+307 PIYDANC

-326 YAPEAGDY
+326 YAPKANDY
-334 EGTSWAFEEAYPSVA
+334 AGTSWAFEEAYQSVA
-349 KTKLACLLTTAK
+349 KTKLALLLTEYRC
-361 NSVGSNPG
+361 N
-369 CYPQSA
+369 
-375 VDEAKAVFDN
+375 
-385 SAATEDDLTAAAT
+385 
-398 ALSNALI
+398 
-405 LPVAG
+405 
-410 KYYTITSAYTE
+410 KY
-421 YEKKQGK
+421 
-428 TMSAYVDGT
+428 
-437 TLKWKATDLNDDSFY
+437 
-452 WQIYLQGDKYVFKN
+452 
-466 YGTQTYIST
+466 
-475 YASNQFSTG
+475 
-484 ETPADN
+484 
-490 TGFTW
+490 
-495 FDGGIC
+495 
-501 NVKVAGGNFHTNV
+501 
-514 HNSGSGTGN
+514 
-523 TIIQYGS
+523 
-530 GASGASAWYIK
+530 
-541 EVKSPLLQ
+541 
-549 KAIVALQ
+549 
-556 AKVDEYN
+556 
-563 AYSGNKLGVNPGQY
+563 GVNPGQY
-577 KPEGHTL
+577 KPEGHTWD
-584 EEFTQAIANAKALLD
+584 EFTQALANAQAVLD
-599 SGSEDEAAYNSML
+599 SGSEDEANSML
-612 GTFESYNFTFVKNE
+612 STFENFTFVKNV
-626 MEVGAYYRFQN
+626 MEVGAYYRLQN
-637 TARKTWASIEKKN
+637 TARQTWASIEIKDTKV
-650 EKMGTSQ
+650 GTSR
-657 MRCQADDE
+657 MRCKAYE
-665 RNPLQIW
+665 ESNPLQIW
-672 KLEKDGDNYF
+672 KLEQDGDNYF

-691 PQYVNGG
+691 PQEVISGG
-698 GDATTDM
+698 NNTTDM
-705 GAKNADYK
+705 GEKNAAYK
-713 FTWKILSE
+713 FTWNIFSE
-721 ASESAMPVHLIKFG
+721 ASESAMPVHRIYFG
-735 GRQVNV
+735 GNQVNV
-741 EENGNMNWW
+741 EENGNMNYWF
-750 TAENARF
+750 AENARF

-770 ELVNNWARDHYTASN
+770 ELVNDWAQDHYTASN

-798 VISPNDFAAPEVV
+798 VISPNEFAAPEVV
-811 NAAVDALHAY
+811 NPAVDALHAY

-834 LYRSYYI
+834 LYNHYSI
-841 VKTYWNAATTYGG
+841 VDTYWNAVSTNGG

-876 RPEHV
+876 RPDNV
-881 KLYSCEAD
+881 KLYSCAAD
-889 VNGVLTLVEFTG
+889 VDGVLTLVEFTG

-913 TDVATLPTTEA
+913 TDEAALPTTEA
-924 AYTYQFIGYKSGAAT
+924 ANTYQFIGYKSGAAT
-939 TNKTEG
+939 TNQTEG

-950 LEENQYVPA
+950 LEDDQYVPA

-978 DNVKAAAKYKCYLQ
+978 ANVKAAAKYKCYLQ

-1003 FFNRDEATTAITNLL
+1003 FFNRDDATTAITNLL

>member
-15 FMTVTSQMGAQAQ
+15 FMTVTSQMGAQ
-28 IPYTVSSAPDTGNKG
+28 IPYTVSSAPSTTNNG
-43 GRWDADT
+43 GRWAADT
-50 KWYFIQFPNRDAHHT
+50 KWYFIQFPNSDDYHT

-73 SEYINSDG
+73 SEYINSSG
-81 QLLLNGTTKPQSS
+81 QLLLNGTTKPKSS

-99 IVGDETKGYS
+99 IVGNETKGYS

-122 MTQDGVAKVLEV
+122 MTQNGVAKVLAV

-145 AASTHP
+145 AASTN
-151 TTYRG
+151 TTYAG

-184 KSDNGLSDAGS
+184 KDNRALSDAGS
-195 AVDVIA
+195 AVDVIE
-201 ATYDELV
+201 ATYDDLV
-208 MMGLKIKVSTES
+208 KMGLKIKVSTES

-240 NAGLS
+240 NAGVM

-260 TADGAGYKMHNL
+260 TADGNGYKMHNL
-272 ATAKLVNG
+272 ATDKLVNG
-280 NGMDADGCTMYIE
+280 NVMDADGCTMYIE

-314 WDDANNHTTIGY
+314 WDDAKNANIGY
-326 YAPEAGDY
+326 YAPKAGDY
-334 EGTSWAFEEAYPSVA
+334 EGTSWAFEEAYQSVA
-349 KTKLACLLTTAK
+349 KTKLALLLT
-361 NSVGSNPG
+361 
-369 CYPQSA
+369 
-375 VDEAKAVFDN
+375 
-385 SAATEDDLTAAAT
+385 
-398 ALSNALI
+398 
-405 LPVAG
+405 
-410 KYYTITSAYTE
+410 E
-421 YEKKQGK
+421 YR
-428 TMSAYVDGT
+428 
-437 TLKWKATDLNDDSFY
+437 
-452 WQIYLQGDKYVFKN
+452 
-466 YGTQTYIST
+466 
-475 YASNQFSTG
+475 
-484 ETPADN
+484 
-490 TGFTW
+490 
-495 FDGGIC
+495 
-501 NVKVAGGNFHTNV
+501 
-514 HNSGSGTGN
+514 
-523 TIIQYGS
+523 
-530 GASGASAWYIK
+530 
-541 EVKSPLLQ
+541 
-549 KAIVALQ
+549 
-556 AKVDEYN
+556 
-563 AYSGNKLGVNPGQY
+563 GNKYGVNPGQY
-577 KPEGHTL
+577 KPEGHTWD
-584 EEFTQAIANAKALLD
+584 EFTQALANAQAVLD
-599 SGSEDEAAYNSML
+599 SGSEDEANSML
-612 GTFESYNFTFVKNE
+612 STFENFTFVKNV
-626 MEVGAYYRFQN
+626 MEVGAYYRLQN
-637 TARKTWASIEKKN
+637 TARQTFASIEIKN
-650 EKMGTSQ
+650 AKMGTSQ
-657 MRCQADDE
+657 MRCQAYE
-665 RNPLQIW
+665 EPNPLQIW
-672 KLEKDGDNYF
+672 KLEQDGDNYF

-698 GDATTDM
+698 GDKTTDM

-713 FTWKILSE
+713 FTWDIFSE

-741 EENGNMNWW
+741 ESNGNMNWW

-764 TDQELL
+764 TDEELL
-770 ELVNNWARDHYTASN
+770 ELVNNWAQDHYTASN

-798 VISPNDFAAPEVV
+798 VISPNEFAAPEVV
-811 NAAVDALHAY
+811 NPAVDALHAY

-834 LYRSYYI
+834 LYNHYSI
-841 VKTYWNAATTYGG
+841 VDTYWNAASTNGG

-869 ILPINYT
+869 ILPINYI
-876 RPEHV
+876 RPNNV
-881 KLYSCEAD
+881 KLYTCEAD
-889 VNGVLTLVEFTG
+889 VDGVLTLVEFTDG
-901 TQPKNKPFIVEY
+901 ATKNKPFIVEY
-913 TDVATLPTTEA
+913 TDEATLPTTEA
-924 AYTYQFIGYKSGAAT
+924 AYTYQFIGYQQGAAT
-939 TNKTEG
+939 TNQTEG

-950 LEENQYVPA
+950 LEDDQYVPA

-967 DGVLGFYQVGA
+967 DGALGFYQVGA

-1003 FFNRDEATTAITNLL
+1003 FFNRDDATTAITNLL

>member
-15 FMTVTSQMGAQAQ
+15 FMTVTSQMGAQ
-28 IPYTVSSAPDTGNKG
+28 IPYTVSSAPSTTNNG
-43 GRWDADT
+43 GRWAADT
-50 KWYFIQFPNRDAHHT
+50 KWYFIQFPNSDDYHT

-73 SEYINSDG
+73 SEYINSSG
-81 QLLLNGTTKPQSS
+81 QLLLNGTTKPKSS

-99 IVGDETKGYS
+99 IVGNETDGYS

-122 MTQDGVAKVLEV
+122 MTQDGVAKVLAV

-145 AASTHP
+145 AASTN
-151 TTYRG
+151 TTYAG

-184 KSDNGLSDAGS
+184 VDNRALSDAGS
-195 AVDVIA
+195 AVDVIE
-201 ATYDELV
+201 ATYDDLV
-208 MMGLKIKVSTES
+208 KMGLKIKVSTES

-240 NAGLS
+240 NAGVM

-260 TADGAGYKMHNL
+260 TADGNGYKMHNL
-272 ATAKLVNG
+272 ATDKLVNG
-280 NGMDADGCTMYIE
+280 YDMDAGGCTMYIE

-314 WDDANNHTTIGY
+314 WDDAKNANIGY
-326 YAPEAGDY
+326 YAPKAGDY
-334 EGTSWAFEEAYPSVA
+334 EGTSWAFEEAYQSVA
-349 KTKLACLLTTAK
+349 KTKLALLLT
-361 NSVGSNPG
+361 
-369 CYPQSA
+369 
-375 VDEAKAVFDN
+375 
-385 SAATEDDLTAAAT
+385 
-398 ALSNALI
+398 
-405 LPVAG
+405 
-410 KYYTITSAYTE
+410 E
-421 YEKKQGK
+421 YR
-428 TMSAYVDGT
+428 
-437 TLKWKATDLNDDSFY
+437 
-452 WQIYLQGDKYVFKN
+452 
-466 YGTQTYIST
+466 
-475 YASNQFSTG
+475 
-484 ETPADN
+484 
-490 TGFTW
+490 
-495 FDGGIC
+495 
-501 NVKVAGGNFHTNV
+501 
-514 HNSGSGTGN
+514 
-523 TIIQYGS
+523 
-530 GASGASAWYIK
+530 
-541 EVKSPLLQ
+541 
-549 KAIVALQ
+549 
-556 AKVDEYN
+556 
-563 AYSGNKLGVNPGQY
+563 GNKYGVNPGQY
-577 KPEGHTL
+577 KPEGHTWD
-584 EEFTQAIANAKALLD
+584 EFTQALANAQAVLD
-599 SGSEDEAAYNSML
+599 SGSEDEANSML
-612 GTFESYNFTFVKNE
+612 STFENFTFVKNV
-626 MEVGAYYRFQN
+626 MEVGAYYRLQN
-637 TARKTWASIEKKN
+637 TARQTWASIEIKDTKV
-650 EKMGTSQ
+650 GTSR
-657 MRCQADDE
+657 MRCQAYE
-665 RNPLQIW
+665 ELNPLQIW

-698 GDATTDM
+698 GNATTDM
-705 GAKNADYK
+705 DAKNADYK
-713 FTWKILSE
+713 FTWDIFSE
-721 ASESAMPVHLIKFG
+721 ASESAMPVHRIYFG

-741 EENGNMNWW
+741 ESNGNMNYWF
-750 TAENARF
+750 AENARF

-770 ELVNNWARDHYTASN
+770 ELVNDWAQDHYTASN

-798 VISPNDFAAPEVV
+798 VISPNEFAAPEVV
-811 NAAVDALHAY
+811 NPAVDALHAY

-834 LYRSYYI
+834 LYNHYSI
-841 VKTYWNAATTYGG
+841 VDTYWNAATTNGG

-869 ILPINYT
+869 ILPINYI
-876 RPEHV
+876 RPNNV

-889 VNGVLTLVEFTG
+889 VDGVLTLVEFTDG
-901 TQPKNKPFIVEY
+901 ATKNKPFIVEY
-913 TDVATLPTTEA
+913 TDEAALPTTEA
-924 AYTYQFIGYKSGAAT
+924 ANTYQFIGYKSGAAT
-939 TNKTEG
+939 TNQTEG

-950 LEENQYVPA
+950 LEDDQYVPA

-967 DGVLGFYQVGA
+967 DGALGFYQVGA

-1003 FFNRDEATTAITNLL
+1003 FFNRDDATTAITNLL

>member
-15 FMTVTSQMGAQAQ
+15 FMTVTSQMGAQ
-28 IPYTVSSAPDTGNKG
+28 IPYTVSSAPSTTNNG
-43 GRWDADT
+43 GRWAADT
-50 KWYFIQFPNRDAHHT
+50 KWYFIQFPNSDDYHT

-73 SEYINSDG
+73 SEYINSSG
-81 QLLLNGTTKPQSS
+81 QLLLNGTTKPKSS

-99 IVGDETKGYS
+99 IVGNETDGYS

-122 MTQDGVAKVLEV
+122 MTQNGVAKVLAV

-145 AASTHP
+145 AASTHA
-151 TTYRG
+151 TYGG

-172 SDGNPKCHLAVW
+172 SDGNPTCHLAVW
-184 KSDNGLSDAGS
+184 KDNRALSDAGS
-195 AVDVIA
+195 AVDVIE
-201 ATYDELV
+201 ATYDDLV
-208 MMGLKIKVSTES
+208 KMGLKIKVSTES

-240 NAGLS
+240 NAGVM

-260 TADGAGYKMHNL
+260 TADGNGYKMHNL
-272 ATAKLVNG
+272 ATDKLVNG
-280 NGMDADGCTMYIE
+280 YEMDAGGCTMYIE

-314 WDDANNHTTIGY
+314 WDDAKNANIGY
-326 YAPEAGDY
+326 YAPKAGDY
-334 EGTSWAFEEAYPSVA
+334 EGTSWAFEEAYQSVA
-349 KTKLACLLTTAK
+349 KTKLALLLT
-361 NSVGSNPG
+361 
-369 CYPQSA
+369 
-375 VDEAKAVFDN
+375 
-385 SAATEDDLTAAAT
+385 
-398 ALSNALI
+398 
-405 LPVAG
+405 
-410 KYYTITSAYTE
+410 E
-421 YEKKQGK
+421 YR
-428 TMSAYVDGT
+428 
-437 TLKWKATDLNDDSFY
+437 
-452 WQIYLQGDKYVFKN
+452 
-466 YGTQTYIST
+466 
-475 YASNQFSTG
+475 
-484 ETPADN
+484 
-490 TGFTW
+490 
-495 FDGGIC
+495 
-501 NVKVAGGNFHTNV
+501 
-514 HNSGSGTGN
+514 
-523 TIIQYGS
+523 
-530 GASGASAWYIK
+530 
-541 EVKSPLLQ
+541 
-549 KAIVALQ
+549 
-556 AKVDEYN
+556 
-563 AYSGNKLGVNPGQY
+563 GNKYGVNPGQY
-577 KPEGHTL
+577 KPEGHTWD
-584 EEFTQAIANAKALLD
+584 EFTQALANAQAVLD
-599 SGSEDEAAYNSML
+599 SGSEDEANSML
-612 GTFESYNFTFVKNE
+612 STFENFTFVKNV
-626 MEVGAYYRFQN
+626 MEVGAYYRLQN
-637 TARKTWASIEKKN
+637 TARQTFASIEIKN
-650 EKMGTSQ
+650 AKMGTSQ
-657 MRCQADDE
+657 MRCQAYE
-665 RNPLQIW
+665 EPNPLQIW
-672 KLEKDGDNYF
+672 KLEQDGDNYF

-698 GDATTDM
+698 GDKTTDM

-713 FTWKILSE
+713 FTWDIFSE

-741 EENGNMNWW
+741 ESNGNMNWW

-764 TDQELL
+764 TDEELL
-770 ELVNNWARDHYTASN
+770 ELVNNWAQDHYTASN

-798 VISPNDFAAPEVV
+798 VISPNEFAAPEVV
-811 NAAVDALHAY
+811 NPAVDALHAY

-834 LYRSYYI
+834 LYNHYSI
-841 VKTYWNAATTYGG
+841 VDTYWNAASTNGG

-869 ILPINYT
+869 ILPINYI
-876 RPEHV
+876 RPNNV
-881 KLYSCEAD
+881 KLYTCEAD
-889 VNGVLTLVEFTG
+889 VDGVLTLVEFTDG
-901 TQPKNKPFIVEY
+901 ATKNKPFIVEY
-913 TDVATLPTTEA
+913 TDEATLPTTEA
-924 AYTYQFIGYKSGAAT
+924 AYTYQFIGYQQGAAT
-939 TNKTEG
+939 TNQTEG

-950 LEENQYVPA
+950 LEDDQYVPA

-967 DGVLGFYQVGA
+967 DGALGFYQVGA

-1003 FFNRDEATTAITNLL
+1003 FFNRDDATTAITNLL

>member
-15 FMTVTSQMGAQAQ
+15 FMTVTSQMGAQ
-28 IPYTVSSAPDTGNKG
+28 IPYTVSSAPSTTNNG
-43 GRWDADT
+43 GRWAAGT

-220 EKFYYVI
+220 EKFYYLI

-260 TADGAGYKMHNL
+260 TADGDGYKMHNL
-272 ATAKLVNG
+272 DTDKLVNG
-280 NGMDADGCTMYIE
+280 SGMDAAGCTMYIE

-307 SIYDANC
+307 PVYDANC
-314 WDDANNHTTIGY
+314 WDDQGSGTKIGY
-326 YAPEAGDY
+326 YAPKAGDY

-349 KTKLACLLTTAK
+349 KIKLAYLLATANK
-361 NSVGSNPG
+361 SVGSNPG

-375 VDEAKAVFDN
+375 IDAANAVFDN
-385 SAATEDDLTAAAT
+385 SAATEDELTAAAT

-410 KYYTITSAYTE
+410 KYYTITSAYAE

-437 TLKWKATDLNDDSFY
+437 TLKWKATDLTDDSFY
-452 WQIYLQGDKYVFKN
+452 WEIYEQDGKYVFKN
-466 YGTQTYIST
+466 YATQTFIST
-475 YASNQFSTG
+475 YASNQYSTG
-484 ETPADN
+484 ETPANN

-530 GASGASAWYIK
+530 GATGASAWYIK

-563 AYSGNKLGVNPGQY
+563 AYSGNKLGENPGQY

-584 EEFTQAIANAKALLD
+584 EEFTQAIANARALLD

-626 MEVGAYYRFQN
+626 MEVGAYYRLQN
-637 TARKTWASIEKKN
+637 TARNTWASIEKKN

-657 MRCQADDE
+657 MRSQENDE
-665 RNPLQIW
+665 SNPLQIW
-672 KLEKDGDNYF
+672 KLEQDGANYF

-698 GDATTDM
+698 DDKTTDM
-705 GAKNADYK
+705 GEKNAKYK
-713 FTWKILSE
+713 FTWDIYSE
-721 ASESAMPVHLIKFG
+721 ASESAMPVHRIYFG

-741 EENGNMNWW
+741 ESNGNMNWW

-770 ELVNNWARDHYTASN
+770 ELVNNWAQRHYTASN
-785 AATKIDVTPGVKQ
+785 AATKIVVTPGVTQ
-798 VISPNDFAAPEVV
+798 VISPNEFAAPEVV
-811 NAAVDALHAY
+811 NAAVDVLHAY

-834 LYRSYYI
+834 LYRNYSI
-841 VKTYWNAATTYGG
+841 VDTYWNAATTYGG

-869 ILPINYT
+869 ILPINYI
-876 RPEHV
+876 RPNNV

-889 VNGVLTLVEFTG
+889 VDGVLTLVEFTG
-901 TQPKNKPFIVEY
+901 DPAKNKPFIVEY
-913 TDVATLPTTEA
+913 TDEATLPTTEA

-939 TNKTEG
+939 TNQTEG

-950 LEENQYVPA
+950 LEDDQYVPA

-1003 FFNRDEATTAITNLL
+1003 FFNRDDATTAITNLL

>member
-15 FMTVTSQMGAQAQ
+15 FMTVTSQMGAQ
-28 IPYTVSSAPDTGNKG
+28 IPYTVSSAPSTTNNG
-43 GRWDADT
+43 GRWAADT
-50 KWYFIQFPNRDAHHT
+50 KWYFIQFPNSDDYHT

-73 SEYINSDG
+73 SEYINSSG
-81 QLLLNGTTKPQSS
+81 QLLLNGTTKPKSS

-99 IVGDETKGYS
+99 IVGNETDGYS

-122 MTQDGVAKVLEV
+122 MTQNGVAKVLAV

-145 AASTHP
+145 AASTN
-151 TTYRG
+151 TTYAG

-184 KSDNGLSDAGS
+184 KDNRALSDAGS
-195 AVDVIA
+195 AVDVIE
-201 ATYDELV
+201 ATYDDLV
-208 MMGLKIKVSTES
+208 EMGLKIKVSTES

-240 NAGLS
+240 TAGLS

-260 TADGAGYKMHNL
+260 TADGDGYKMHNL
-272 ATAKLVNG
+272 ATDKLVNG
-280 NGMDADGCTMYIE
+280 NGVDANGCTMYIE

-314 WDDANNHTTIGY
+314 WDDAKNANIGY
-326 YAPEAGDY
+326 YAPKAGDY
-334 EGTSWAFEEAYPSVA
+334 EGTSWAFEEAYQSVA
-349 KTKLACLLTTAK
+349 KTKLALLLT
-361 NSVGSNPG
+361 
-369 CYPQSA
+369 
-375 VDEAKAVFDN
+375 
-385 SAATEDDLTAAAT
+385 
-398 ALSNALI
+398 
-405 LPVAG
+405 
-410 KYYTITSAYTE
+410 
-421 YEKKQGK
+421 
-428 TMSAYVDGT
+428 
-437 TLKWKATDLNDDSFY
+437 
-452 WQIYLQGDKYVFKN
+452 
-466 YGTQTYIST
+466 
-475 YASNQFSTG
+475 
-484 ETPADN
+484 
-490 TGFTW
+490 
-495 FDGGIC
+495 
-501 NVKVAGGNFHTNV
+501 
-514 HNSGSGTGN
+514 
-523 TIIQYGS
+523 
-530 GASGASAWYIK
+530 
-541 EVKSPLLQ
+541 
-549 KAIVALQ
+549 
-556 AKVDEYN
+556 EYN
-563 AYSGNKLGVNPGQY
+563 AYIGNKYGKNPGQY
-577 KPEGHTL
+577 KPEGHTWD
-584 EEFTQAIANAKALLD
+584 EFTQALANAQAVLD
-599 SGSEDEAAYNSML
+599 SGSEDEANSML
-612 GTFESYNFTFVKNE
+612 STFENFTFVKNV
-626 MEVGAYYRFQN
+626 MEVGAYYRLQN
-637 TARKTWASIEKKN
+637 TARQTFASIEIKN
-650 EKMGTSQ
+650 AKMGTSQ
-657 MRCQADDE
+657 MRCQAYE
-665 RNPLQIW
+665 EPNPLQIW

-698 GDATTDM
+698 GDKTTDM

-713 FTWKILSE
+713 FTWDIFSE

-741 EENGNMNWW
+741 ESNGNMNWW

-764 TDQELL
+764 TDEELL
-770 ELVNNWARDHYTASN
+770 ELVNNWAQDHYTASN

-798 VISPNDFAAPEVV
+798 VISPNEFAAPEVV
-811 NAAVDALHAY
+811 NPAVDALHAY

-834 LYRSYYI
+834 LYNHYSI
-841 VKTYWNAATTYGG
+841 VDTYWNAASTNGG

-869 ILPINYT
+869 ILPINYI
-876 RPEHV
+876 RPNNV
-881 KLYSCEAD
+881 KLYTCEAD
-889 VNGVLTLVEFTG
+889 VDGVLTLVEFTDG
-901 TQPKNKPFIVEY
+901 ATKNKPFIVEY
-913 TDVATLPTTEA
+913 TDEATLPTTEA
-924 AYTYQFIGYKSGAAT
+924 AYTYQFIGYQQGAAT
-939 TNKTEG
+939 TNQTEG

-950 LEENQYVPA
+950 LEDDQYVPA

-967 DGVLGFYQVGA
+967 DGALGFYQVGA

-1003 FFNRDEATTAITNLL
+1003 FFNRDDATTAITNLL

>member
-15 FMTVTSQMGAQAQ
+15 FMTVTSQMGAQ
-28 IPYTVSSAPDTGNKG
+28 IPYTVSSAPSTTNNG
-43 GRWDADT
+43 GRWAADT
-50 KWYFIQFPNRDAHHT
+50 KWYFIQFPNSDDYHT

-73 SEYINSDG
+73 SEYINSSG
-81 QLLLNGTTKPQSS
+81 QLLLNGTTKPKSS

-99 IVGDETKGYS
+99 IVGNETDGYS

-122 MTQDGVAKVLEV
+122 MTQNGVAKVLAV

-145 AASTHP
+145 AASTHA
-151 TTYRG
+151 TYGG

-162 HGSTNSYWNN
+162 HGSTNTYWNN
-172 SDGNPKCHLAVW
+172 SDLNPKCHLAVW
-184 KSDNGLSDAGS
+184 KDNRALSDAGS
-195 AVDVIA
+195 AVDVIE
-201 ATYDELV
+201 ATYDDLV
-208 MMGLKIKVSTES
+208 KMGLKIKVSTES

-240 NAGLS
+240 NAGVM

-260 TADGAGYKMHNL
+260 TADGNGYKMHNL
-272 ATAKLVNG
+272 ATDKLVNG

-307 SIYDANC
+307 PIYDANC
-314 WDDANNHTTIGY
+314 WDDAKNANIGY
-326 YAPEAGDY
+326 YAPKAGDY
-334 EGTSWAFEEAYPSVA
+334 EGTSWAFEEAYQSVA
-349 KTKLACLLTTAK
+349 KTKLALLLT
-361 NSVGSNPG
+361 
-369 CYPQSA
+369 
-375 VDEAKAVFDN
+375 
-385 SAATEDDLTAAAT
+385 
-398 ALSNALI
+398 
-405 LPVAG
+405 
-410 KYYTITSAYTE
+410 E
-421 YEKKQGK
+421 YR
-428 TMSAYVDGT
+428 
-437 TLKWKATDLNDDSFY
+437 
-452 WQIYLQGDKYVFKN
+452 
-466 YGTQTYIST
+466 
-475 YASNQFSTG
+475 
-484 ETPADN
+484 
-490 TGFTW
+490 
-495 FDGGIC
+495 
-501 NVKVAGGNFHTNV
+501 
-514 HNSGSGTGN
+514 
-523 TIIQYGS
+523 
-530 GASGASAWYIK
+530 
-541 EVKSPLLQ
+541 
-549 KAIVALQ
+549 
-556 AKVDEYN
+556 
-563 AYSGNKLGVNPGQY
+563 GNKYGVNPGQY
-577 KPEGHTL
+577 KPEGHTWD
-584 EEFTQAIANAKALLD
+584 EFTQALANAQAVLD
-599 SGSEDEAAYNSML
+599 SGSEDEANSML
-612 GTFESYNFTFVKNE
+612 STFENFTFVKNV
-626 MEVGAYYRFQN
+626 MEVGAYYRLQN
-637 TARKTWASIEKKN
+637 TARQTWASIEIKDTKV
-650 EKMGTSQ
+650 GTSR
-657 MRCQADDE
+657 MRSKAYE
-665 RNPLQIW
+665 ESNPLQIW
-672 KLEKDGDNYF
+672 KLEQDGDNYF

-698 GDATTDM
+698 GDKTTDM
-705 GAKNADYK
+705 GEKNADYK
-713 FTWKILSE
+713 FTWDIFSE
-721 ASESAMPVHLIKFG
+721 ATESAMPVHRIYFG

-741 EENGNMNWW
+741 ESNGNMNWW

-764 TDQELL
+764 TDEELL
-770 ELVNNWARDHYTASN
+770 ELVNNWAQDHYTASN
-785 AATKIDVTPGVKQ
+785 AATKIDVAPDVTQ

-834 LYRSYYI
+834 LYNHYSI
-841 VKTYWNAATTYGG
+841 VDTYWNAASTNGG

-876 RPEHV
+876 RPDHV

-889 VNGVLTLVEFTG
+889 DNGVLTLVEFREGET
-901 TQPKNKPFIVEY
+901 KNKPFIVEY
-913 TDVATLPTTEA
+913 TDEAALPTTEA
-924 AYTYQFIGYKSGAAT
+924 AYTYQFIGYQNGAAT
-939 TNKTEG
+939 TNQTEG

-978 DNVKAAAKYKCYLQ
+978 DNVKAAAKYKCYLR

-1003 FFNRDEATTAITNLL
+1003 FFNRDDATTAITNLL